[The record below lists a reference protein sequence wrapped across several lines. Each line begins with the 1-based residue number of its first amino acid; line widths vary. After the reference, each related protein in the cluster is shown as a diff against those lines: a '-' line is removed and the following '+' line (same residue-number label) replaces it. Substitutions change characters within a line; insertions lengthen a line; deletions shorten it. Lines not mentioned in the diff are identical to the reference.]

1 MMTELSFIET
11 WKRRWKPRLE
21 TGKNRHWKKNHG
33 WIPSFLSQNILE
45 RDKNRVFDFSR
56 QNESVSLKLEGM
68 AEKTNDDANNLEAEY
83 EVSSDWSLSWPGSDW
98 LISW

>member
-1 MMTELSFIET
+1 MGGLFLWQQIIFLGSRPVFQHLTFLS
-11 WKRRWKPRLE
+11 R
-21 TGKNRHWKKNHG
+21 
-33 WIPSFLSQNILE
+33 FLSQNILE

-98 LISW
+98 LIS

>member
-1 MMTELSFIET
+1 MKTAVGNRKKTVIE
-11 WKRRWKPRLE
+11 
-21 TGKNRHWKKNHG
+21 KNRG

-83 EVSSDWSLSWPGSDW
+83 EVSSDWSVSEPGSDW
-98 LISW
+98 SFH

>member
-1 MMTELSFIET
+1 MYSKLHHNFTKLIHSPS
-11 WKRRWKPRLE
+11 KRR
-21 TGKNRHWKKNHG
+21 
-33 WIPSFLSQNILE
+33 FLSQNILE

-98 LISW
+98 LIS